1 MVLALRYFS
10 PKIKFLI
17 GYLKDN
23 LIPWEV
29 EIMNTCPHNFVW
41 EKEKT
46 GIIVVAS
53 GLYEVSFGFFSRL
66 KPEVSLMVNNE
77 PVIVSTMAKE
87 KKYVH
92 SSSNVTGKVFRVN
105 WGRPDLY

>member
-1 MVLALRYFS
+1 
-10 PKIKFLI
+10 
-17 GYLKDN
+17 LKDS

-53 GLYEVSFGFFSRL
+53 GLYEVSFGFFGRL
-66 KPEVSLMVNNE
+66 KPEVSLLVNGE
-77 PVIVSTMAKE
+77 AVIVSTMAKE

-92 SSSNVTGKVFRVN
+92 SSSNVTGKVFGINR
-105 WGRPDLY
+105 GRPYMY